1 MSSVNQLSFRAG
13 VLTVSDKGSQGL
25 REDRSGDAV
34 EALLQEK
41 GFRVEQRDMVPDE
54 QDQIEKILIEWVDKK
69 GLSLIVTTGGTG
81 LTPRDV
87 TPQATKAV
95 IDYEVP
101 GMAEAMRAESLKK
114 TPHAM
119 ISRAVA
125 GVRKSCLII
134 NVPGSPRAAV
144 ENLSVVVPALEHALS
159 LKSLFLLFLYNF
171 LFGCFE
177 ACLHRKVLLALYRL
191 SSHGLGKEKGYLW
204 EKD

>member
-144 ENLSVVVPALEHALS
+144 ENLSVVVPALEHAL
-159 LKSLFLLFLYNF
+159 
-171 LFGCFE
+171 
-177 ACLHRKVLLALYRL
+177 
-191 SSHGLGKEKGYLW
+191 
-204 EKD
+204 

>member
-159 LKSLFLLFLYNF
+159 K
-171 LFGCFE
+171 
-177 ACLHRKVLLALYRL
+177 LAGDT
-191 SSHGLGKEKGYLW
+191 SECAT
-204 EKD
+204 

>member
-159 LKSLFLLFLYNF
+159 K
-171 LFGCFE
+171 
-177 ACLHRKVLLALYRL
+177 
-191 SSHGLGKEKGYLW
+191 LGGDPTECAT
-204 EKD
+204 

>member
-1 MSSVNQLSFRAG
+1 MSFRAG

-144 ENLSVVVPALEHALS
+144 ENLSVVVPALEHAL
-159 LKSLFLLFLYNF
+159 LK
-171 LFGCFE
+171 
-177 ACLHRKVLLALYRL
+177 
-191 SSHGLGKEKGYLW
+191 LGGDPTECAT
-204 EKD
+204 

>member
-1 MSSVNQLSFRAG
+1 MSFRAG

-159 LKSLFLLFLYNF
+159 K
-171 LFGCFE
+171 
-177 ACLHRKVLLALYRL
+177 LAGDT
-191 SSHGLGKEKGYLW
+191 SECAT
-204 EKD
+204 

>member
-81 LTPRDV
+81 LTP
-87 TPQATKAV
+87 P
-95 IDYEVP
+95 
-101 GMAEAMRAESLKK
+101 
-114 TPHAM
+114 
-119 ISRAVA
+119 
-125 GVRKSCLII
+125 
-134 NVPGSPRAAV
+134 
-144 ENLSVVVPALEHALS
+144 
-159 LKSLFLLFLYNF
+159 
-171 LFGCFE
+171 
-177 ACLHRKVLLALYRL
+177 
-191 SSHGLGKEKGYLW
+191 
-204 EKD
+204 

>member
-1 MSSVNQLSFRAG
+1 
-13 VLTVSDKGSQGL
+13 
-25 REDRSGDAV
+25 
-34 EALLQEK
+34 
-41 GFRVEQRDMVPDE
+41 
-54 QDQIEKILIEWVDKK
+54 
-69 GLSLIVTTGGTG
+69 
-81 LTPRDV
+81 V

-144 ENLSVVVPALEHALS
+144 ENLSVVVPALEHAL
-159 LKSLFLLFLYNF
+159 LK
-171 LFGCFE
+171 
-177 ACLHRKVLLALYRL
+177 
-191 SSHGLGKEKGYLW
+191 LGGDPTECAT
-204 EKD
+204 

>member
-1 MSSVNQLSFRAG
+1 MSFRAG

-159 LKSLFLLFLYNF
+159 K
-171 LFGCFE
+171 
-177 ACLHRKVLLALYRL
+177 
-191 SSHGLGKEKGYLW
+191 LGGDPTECAT
-204 EKD
+204 